1 MHRAGGAG
9 PSSPAFQGRHSHW
22 RPTCCCSPPVFD
34 PPTPWPGNPGWR
46 SGSAAAS
53 ASTTAATVRIRH
65 PRHRRVRALAGAH
78 LRPGGPGYQMARPQ
92 WPVCAAARPLYRGR
106 HVHQAQADGVDVGSI
121 GDAHASTAG
130 AQELLLLDRVNGIYK
145 KLVTDGEGNRL
156 LGAILVGTGPI
167 TSGCCST
174 TRTGWRCPS
183 RRSPCWWGGQGPPRA
198 PWCCR
203 TAPSSAP
210 CHNVSKGT
218 WWPPFG
224 RAITSCRR

>member
-1 MHRAGGAG
+1 
-9 PSSPAFQGRHSHW
+9 
-22 RPTCCCSPPVFD
+22 
-34 PPTPWPGNPGWR
+34 
-46 SGSAAAS
+46 
-53 ASTTAATVRIRH
+53 
-65 PRHRRVRALAGAH
+65 
-78 LRPGGPGYQMARPQ
+78 MAR
-92 WPVCAAARPLYRGR
+92 AAVASLCGGETRFIG
-106 HVHQAQADGVDVGSI
+106 ADMSTKLKLMGVDVGSI

-167 TSGCCST
+167 TSGCCNT

-183 RRSPCWWGGQGPPRA
+183 RRSPLLVGEVGAAPR

-210 CHNVSKGT
+210 ATTSARGT